1 MHCKYQQLRTSKQ
14 KGYSSKEN
22 QKENEKKAASMR
34 VFIPQSTERVPLTG
48 NPLPAADHSRSPWN
62 GSQTRSHVSWPP

>member
-1 MHCKYQQLRTSKQ
+1 MHCKHQQLRTSKQ

-34 VFIPQSTERVPLTG
+34 IFIPQSTERTPLTG
-48 NPLPAADHSRSPWN
+48 NPPSCCRSQQEPLEC
-62 GSQTRSHVSWPP
+62 